1 MKQRL
6 QIRLGQQITMTP
18 QLQQAIRLLQLSS
31 LELQMEIQQVLDSN
45 IMLETAEECE
55 TESEDN
61 KDIDDLNNYSE
72 NTTSTSNEKKETD
85 DAGFEAATD
94 IPSELSIDTEWED
107 IYDGA
112 VASYDIP
119 SNNNAN
125 DKDFLVNQESAAP
138 TLYDH
143 LSWQLDLTPFS
154 DLDRAIATAII
165 DGIDGDGFLCS
176 SLEDIKECLGKTEE
190 DEDEVEIEEIEV
202 VLHRIQQFDPIGI
215 GARDI
220 KESLLLQLAALD
232 IDTAWLKEAKIL
244 VKDHLALLGAHDYAQ
259 LTKRMKL
266 NRENLREVVELIQSL
281 KPRPGS
287 EIESP
292 KTTYIIPDV
301 FVKKVNNQWKVDLNS
316 DIAPKIRVNSYYA
329 SLVSKTNKSADNNN
343 LKSHLQEARWF
354 IKSLNSRHET
364 LLKVAKCIVKRQVGF
379 LEYGD
384 EAMKPLVLHD
394 IASELGMHESTIS
407 RVTTQKYLHTHRG
420 IFELKYFFSSHVNTS
435 NGGECSSTAIR
446 AMIKKLIAAEV
457 PTKPLSDS
465 KIAGV
470 LSERGIRV
478 ARRTVAKYREAM
490 IIPPSNERKR
500 LA

>member
-1 MKQRL
+1 MKQSL

-18 QLQQAIRLLQLSS
+18 QLQQAIRLLQLSN

-45 IMLETAEECE
+45 MMLENADDYE
-55 TESEDN
+55 TENED
-61 KDIDDLNNYSE
+61 KKDEEDIDYSE
-72 NTTSTSNEKKETD
+72 EQED
-85 DAGFEAATD
+85 TD
-94 IPSELSIDTEWED
+94 IPNELSADIEWED

-112 VASYDIP
+112 SGSYDIP
-119 SNNNAN
+119 SNNNGN
-125 DKDFLVNQESAAP
+125 DKDFLINQESAAP

-143 LSWQLDLTPFS
+143 LIWQLDLTPFS

-165 DGIDGDGFLCS
+165 DAIDGDGFLCS
-176 SLEDIKECLGKTEE
+176 SLEDIKDSLGERDE
-190 DEDEVEIEEIEV
+190 DEDEVELDEIEA
-202 VLHRIQQFDPIGI
+202 VLHRVQQFDPIGI

-220 KESLLLQLAALD
+220 KESLLLQLKTLD
-232 IDTAWLKEAKIL
+232 IDTPWLKEAQLL
-244 VKDHLALLGAHDYAQ
+244 VTDHLALLGAHDYAQ

-301 FVKKVNNQWKVDLNS
+301 FVKKVKGQWKVELNS
-316 DIAPKIRVNSYYA
+316 DLAPKIRVNSYYA

-457 PTKPLSDS
+457 ATKPLSDN

-490 IIPPSNERKR
+490 VIPPSNERKR

>member
-1 MKQRL
+1 MKQSL

-45 IMLETAEECE
+45 IMLEVADDHE
-55 TESEDN
+55 TENED
-61 KDIDDLNNYSE
+61 KTSTDVDELNNYSE
-72 NTTSTSNEKKETD
+72 END
-85 DAGFEAATD
+85 DTGFEAVSD
-94 IPSELSIDTEWED
+94 IPSELSIDTQWED
-107 IYDGA
+107 VYDGA
-112 VASYDIP
+112 VSSYEMPNHND
-119 SNNNAN
+119 SN
-125 DKDFLVNQESAAP
+125 DKDFLFNQESAAQ
-138 TLYDH
+138 TLHDH

-165 DGIDGDGFLCS
+165 DAINEDGFLCS
-176 SLEDIKECLGKTEE
+176 SLEDIKESLGETDEDEDE
-190 DEDEVEIEEIEV
+190 DEDEVEIEEIEA
-202 VLHRIQQFDPIGI
+202 VLHRVQQFDPIGI

-220 KESLLLQLAALD
+220 KECLLLQLNALD
-232 IDTAWLKEAKIL
+232 INTPWLKEAKQLITE
-244 VKDHLALLGAHDYAQ
+244 HLNLLGAHDYAQ

-266 NRENLREVVELIQSL
+266 NREKLREVVDLIQSL
-281 KPRPGS
+281 KPRPGA
-287 EIESP
+287 EIETP

-301 FVKKVNNQWKVDLNS
+301 FVKKVNGQWKVELNS
-316 DIAPKIRVNSYYA
+316 EIAPKIRVNPYYS

-354 IKSLNSRHET
+354 IKSLKSRHET
-364 LLKVAKCIVKRQVGF
+364 LLKVATCIVKRQVGF
-379 LEYGD
+379 LEYGE

-394 IASELGMHESTIS
+394 IAQELSMHESTIS

-465 KIAGV
+465 KIATL
-470 LSERGIRV
+470 LSERGIKV

-490 IIPPSNERKR
+490 VIPPSNERKR

>member
-1 MKQRL
+1 MKQSL

-18 QLQQAIRLLQLSS
+18 QLQQAIRLLQLSN

-45 IMLETAEECE
+45 IMLETAEDYE
-55 TESEDN
+55 TENE
-61 KDIDDLNNYSE
+61 
-72 NTTSTSNEKKETD
+72 EKKEEED
-85 DAGFEAATD
+85 IDENNYEEQEATD
-94 IPSELSIDTEWED
+94 IPDELSTDIEWED

-112 VASYDIP
+112 IGSYDIP
-119 SNNNAN
+119 TNNNAN

-138 TLYDH
+138 TLHDH
-143 LSWQLDLTPFS
+143 LTWQLDLTPFS

-165 DGIDGDGFLCS
+165 DAIDGDGFLCS
-176 SLEDIKECLGKTEE
+176 SLEDIKECLGETDE
-190 DEDEVEIEEIEV
+190 DEDEVEIDEIEA
-202 VLHRIQQFDPIGI
+202 VLHRVQQFDPIGI

-220 KESLLLQLAALD
+220 KESLLLQLKTLD
-232 IDTAWLKEAKIL
+232 LDTPWLKEAKLL
-244 VKDHLALLGAHDYAQ
+244 VTEHLTLLGAHDYAQ

-301 FVKKVNNQWKVDLNS
+301 FVKKVKGQWKVELNS
-316 DIAPKIRVNSYYA
+316 DLAPKIRVNSYYA

-446 AMIKKLIAAEV
+446 AMIKKLIAVEV

-470 LSERGIRV
+470 LSDRGIRV

-490 IIPPSNERKR
+490 VIPPSNERKR